1 MFDNAPQGE
10 PEPEQRPVTAND
22 IYRNQR
28 ANLALRAL
36 DLEAEVVLLQQE
48 KARLEQENA
57 QLKAALAGAPPEHE
71 PKSARARAG
80 DHNGAGA

>member
-1 MFDNAPQGE
+1 MFDNTPQGE
-10 PEPEQRPVTAND
+10 PQPEQRPVTADD

-57 QLKAALAGAPPEHE
+57 ELKAQLAVPSAE
-71 PKSARARAG
+71 PKNVRAAHRGAEA
-80 DHNGAGA
+80 NGAGD